1 MKQYF
6 LCLFILMSLVTL
18 SKWFPFTFSP
28 RTSPEIMKE
37 GLTKYVPYSQ
47 EDWYNIIFF
56 LSIMLPN
63 KFTRNY
69 IYNLNVRFS
78 LQMTLPENL
87 VTELVC
93 QLLLDFFHLASFAII
108 AQGTS
113 HLLICHFF
121 SVSLLD
127 SPAVCEGLLVFR
139 GKLKCPL
146 VSVHPPDTVLHVSIS

>member
-1 MKQYF
+1 MPF
-6 LCLFILMSLVTL
+6 LCILLSFVTL
-18 SKWFPFTFSP
+18 IKRFPSTFSQ
-28 RTSPEIMKE
+28 RTSPETME
-37 GLTKYVPYSQ
+37 GGLSKYVPYSEQ
-47 EDWYNIIFF
+47 DWYSIIFF
-56 LSIMLPN
+56 RSIMLP
-63 KFTRNY
+63 KRFTRNDL
-69 IYNLNVRFS
+69 YNLNVRLS

-87 VTELVC
+87 ITELIC